1 MPIPATIQT
10 FHFANTTVQAYIPS
24 NKWMQ
29 KQFEKED
36 TKAAV
41 PYWAQVWPAAK
52 ALCEVIAAEPSLIKN
67 KKVLELAAGLG
78 LPSLLA
84 AQFAKEVIASDY
96 MEEAV
101 GMMKRS
107 ASHNGL
113 KNMQCRV
120 IDWNSPDAN
129 LTADVLLLSDINY
142 DPKDFDVLYKVLD
155 HFIKTGST
163 VLLSTPQRLVAKSF
177 TERLQHWCIKKYNI
191 EIVHKEETVFTTVLA
206 LANDNNTM
214 SQE

>member
-1 MPIPATIQT
+1 MQIPATIQT
-10 FHFANTTVQAYIPS
+10 FHFASTTVHAYVPS

-52 ALCEVIAAEPSLIKN
+52 ALCEVIAAEPSLVKN

-96 MEEAV
+96 IEDAV
-101 GMMKRS
+101 EMMNRS
-107 ASHNGL
+107 AAYNRL
-113 KNMQCRV
+113 NNLQCGV
-120 IDWNSPDAN
+120 IDWNNVSKKLNP
-129 LTADVLLLSDINY
+129 DVLLLSDINY
-142 DPKDFDVLYKVLD
+142 DPKDFDTLYKVLE
-155 HFIKTGST
+155 HFIQKGST
-163 VLLSTPQRLVAKSF
+163 VLLSTPQRLAAKSF
-177 TERLQHWCIKKYNI
+177 IERLQHWCIKTYNI
-191 EIVHKEETVFTTVLA
+191 EIIHKSETVFTSVWV
-206 LANDNNTM
+206 LANDNNTI